1 MLLYLAIGTSELTF
15 QLFFKGIRIE
25 RYFATFGYGSFRV
38 DLSTILQRN

>member
-25 RYFATFGYGSFRV
+25 RYFATFRRTLEYA
-38 DLSTILQRN
+38 Q